1 MQFWFGRQKQAEAA
15 PRHRQPAPP
24 PPMPAPPEEDPLEAV
39 SALLAGLK
47 AIQNGAKGLAARGG
61 WVFLI
66 NDTND
71 FLSWHLGLKRWSDD
85 EQAAVR
91 NILDE
96 RIEQLSGRY
105 YQMFICP
112 EKSIVYRDYLPAG
125 LDAAAPCDDRPALAM
140 ARMRPDAVHYLADR
154 FDALKRLGMLFFR
167 GDTHVNWMGA
177 YHLYRETILAL
188 QARGAPVGPPL
199 TFSHLQHFVA
209 GMEGDVLIQLP
220 EAAKDAFEVDASL
233 ARVGNM
239 LELVISHTLPEARK
253 RARPV
258 LTPEGFIPGGGGR
271 ETVIMEQADKSL
283 PKALIFRDSTATL
296 SIELLAQHFSRSVFV
311 WQDGDVIGDL
321 IDREQPDVI
330 LHFVAERFLA
340 TYPRSTAINHIHK

>member
-1 MQFWFGRQKQAEAA
+1 MRFQFGRRKQPEAA
-15 PRHRQPAPP
+15 PPP
-24 PPMPAPPEEDPLEAV
+24 KDDPLEAV
-39 SALLAGLK
+39 SEILSGLK

-71 FLSWHLGLKRWSDD
+71 FLSWHLGLKRWSGD
-85 EQAAVR
+85 EQAVVQK
-91 NILDE
+91 ILNE
-96 RIEQLSGRY
+96 RAERLAGRY

-125 LDAAAPCDDRPALAM
+125 LDAAPPFDDRPAMAM
-140 ARMRPDAVHYLADR
+140 ARMAPDVVHYLADR
-154 FDALKRLGMLFFR
+154 FDALKRLGLLFFR

-177 YHLYRETILAL
+177 YHLYREAILAL
-188 QARGAPVGPPL
+188 QARGAPVGEPL
-199 TFSHLQHFVA
+199 TFNHLQHFIA

-220 EAAKDAFEVDASL
+220 EAVKDEFEVDASL

-239 LELVISHTLPEARK
+239 LELVISHTLPEVRK
-253 RARPV
+253 RARQVP
-258 LTPEGFIPGGGGR
+258 TPDGFIPGGGGR
-271 ETVIMEQADKSL
+271 ETVIMEQDDKSL
-283 PKALIFRDSTATL
+283 PKALVFRDSTATL
-296 SIELLAQHFSRSVFV
+296 SIELLAQHFSRSVFI
-311 WQDGDVIGDL
+311 WHEGDVIGDL

-340 TYPRSTAINHIHK
+340 TYPHSTAINYIHK

>member
-1 MQFWFGRQKQAEAA
+1 MRFQFGRRRQADVQPTPKADGFAA
-15 PRHRQPAPP
+15 PS
-24 PPMPAPPEEDPLEAV
+24 AV
-39 SALLAGLK
+39 LSDLK
-47 AIQNGAKGLAARGG
+47 AVQKGAKGLAAPGG

-71 FLSWHLGLKRWSDD
+71 FLSWQFGPKRWTTD
-85 EQAAVR
+85 EQARVQT
-91 NILDE
+91 ILDE
-96 RIEQLSGRY
+96 RADRLSGRF

-112 EKSIVYRDYLPAG
+112 EKSVVYQEYLPAG
-125 LDAAAPCDDRPALAM
+125 LAGMITLEDRPARAM
-140 ARMRPDAVHYLADR
+140 ARMRPDIVNYLGER
-154 FDALKRLGMLFFR
+154 FEALKRLGLLFFR

-177 YHLYRETILAL
+177 YHVYREAILAL

-199 TFSHLQHFVA
+199 TFNDLQHFIA

-220 EAAKDAFEVDASL
+220 DAVKAQFEVDAAL

-253 RARPV
+253 KARQVP
-258 LTPEGFIPGGGGR
+258 TPEGYIPGGGGR
-271 ETVIMEQADKSL
+271 ETVIMEQDDKTL
-283 PKALIFRDSTATL
+283 PKALVFRDSTATL
-296 SIELLAQHFSRSVFV
+296 SVELLAQHFSRSVFV
-311 WQDGDVIGDL
+311 WHEGDVIGDL

-340 TYPRSTAINHIHK
+340 TYPRGIAINRLLT

>member
-1 MQFWFGRQKQAEAA
+1 MRFQFGRRRQADV
-15 PRHRQPAPP
+15 QPAPH
-24 PPMPAPPEEDPLEAV
+24 ADG
-39 SALLAGLK
+39 LAGPSAILSDLK
-47 AIQNGAKGLAARGG
+47 TVQNGAKGLAAPGG

-71 FLSWHLGLKRWSDD
+71 FLSWQFGLKRWTAD
-85 EQAAVR
+85 EQGRVQT
-91 NILDE
+91 ILDE
-96 RIEQLSGRY
+96 RAVRLSDRF

-112 EKSIVYRDYLPAG
+112 EKSVVYQEYLPAG
-125 LDAAAPCDDRPALAM
+125 LDGMTTLEDRPARAM
-140 ARMRPDAVHYLADR
+140 ARMRPDIVTYLGER
-154 FDALKRLGMLFFR
+154 FDALKRLGLLFFR

-177 YHLYRETILAL
+177 YHVYREAILTL

-199 TFSHLQHFVA
+199 TFNDLQHFIA

-220 EAAKDAFEVDASL
+220 DAVKAQFEVDAAL

-239 LELVISHTLPEARK
+239 LELVISHTLPEARM
-253 RARPV
+253 RARQVP
-258 LTPEGFIPGGGGR
+258 TPEGYIPGGGGR
-271 ETVIMEQADKSL
+271 ATVIMEQEDRTL

-296 SIELLAQHFSRSVFV
+296 SVELLAQHFSRSVFV
-311 WQDGDVIGDL
+311 WHDGDVIGDL

-340 TYPRSTAINHIHK
+340 TYPRGVAVNRLLA

>member
-1 MQFWFGRQKQAEAA
+1 MRFQFGRRKQDE
-15 PRHRQPAPP
+15 APP
-24 PPMPAPPEEDPLEAV
+24 PPQEDPVQAFATILK
-39 SALLAGLK
+39 GLK

-71 FLSWHLGLKRWSDD
+71 FLSWHLGLKRWSGD
-85 EQAAVR
+85 EQVAVQK
-91 NILDE
+91 ILDE
-96 RIEQLSGRY
+96 RTDRLSGRY
-105 YQMFICP
+105 YQMLICP
-112 EKSIVYRDYLPAG
+112 EKSVVYREYLPAG
-125 LDAAAPCDDRPALAM
+125 LDAATPFEDRPARAM
-140 ARMRPDAVHYLADR
+140 ARMRPDVVHYLADR
-154 FDALKRLGMLFFR
+154 FDALKPLGLLFFR

-177 YHLYRETILAL
+177 YHVYREAILAL
-188 QARGAPVGPPL
+188 QAHGAPVGPPL
-199 TFSHLQHFVA
+199 TFNHLQHFIA

-220 EAAKDAFEVDASL
+220 EAVKDEFEIDASL

-253 RARPV
+253 LARQVP
-258 LTPEGFIPGGGGR
+258 TPEGFIPGGGGR

-283 PKALIFRDSTATL
+283 PKALVFRDSTATL

-311 WQDGDVIGDL
+311 WHEGDVIGDL
-321 IDREQPDVI
+321 IDSEQPDVI

-340 TYPRSTAINHIHK
+340 TYPRSTAINRIHK

>member
-1 MQFWFGRQKQAEAA
+1 MRFQFGRRKQPEAT
-15 PRHRQPAPP
+15 PP
-24 PPMPAPPEEDPLEAV
+24 PKDDPLVAV
-39 SALLAGLK
+39 SEVLAGLK

-71 FLSWHLGLKRWSDD
+71 FLSWHLGLKRWSGD
-85 EQAAVR
+85 EQAAVQK
-91 NILDE
+91 ILNE
-96 RIEQLSGRY
+96 RAQLLAGRY

-112 EKSIVYRDYLPAG
+112 EKSVVYREYLPAG
-125 LDAAAPCDDRPALAM
+125 LDAVTPFDDRPARAM
-140 ARMRPDAVHYLADR
+140 ARMAPDVVHYLADR
-154 FDALKRLGMLFFR
+154 FGALKRLGLLFFR

-177 YHLYRETILAL
+177 YHVYREAILAL

-199 TFSHLQHFVA
+199 TFNHLQHFIA

-220 EAAKDAFEVDASL
+220 EAVKDEFEVDASL

-253 RARPV
+253 RARQVP
-258 LTPEGFIPGGGGR
+258 TPEGFIPGGGGR
-271 ETVIMEQADKSL
+271 ETIIMEQDDKSL
-283 PKALIFRDSTATL
+283 PKALVFRDSTATL

-311 WQDGDVIGDL
+311 WHEGDVIGDL

>member
-1 MQFWFGRQKQAEAA
+1 MRFQFGRRKQDEV
-15 PRHRQPAPP
+15 PP
-24 PPMPAPPEEDPLEAV
+24 PQADPLEAV
-39 SALLAGLK
+39 SAILTGLK
-47 AIQNGAKGLAARGG
+47 EIQNGAKGLAARGG

-71 FLSWHLGLKRWSDD
+71 FLSWQLGLKRWSAD
-85 EQAAVR
+85 EQVAVQK
-91 NILDE
+91 ILDE
-96 RIEQLSGRY
+96 RVERLSGRY

-112 EKSIVYRDYLPAG
+112 EKSVVYRDYLPAD
-125 LDAAAPCDDRPALAM
+125 LDAAPPCQDRPACAM

-177 YHLYRETILAL
+177 YHLYREAILAL

-220 EAAKDAFEVDASL
+220 EAVKEEFDVDASL
-233 ARVGNM
+233 ARVNNM
-239 LELVISHTLPEARK
+239 LELVISHTLPETRK
-253 RARPV
+253 RARQIP
-258 LTPEGFIPGGGGR
+258 TPEGFIPGGGGR
-271 ETVIMEQADKSL
+271 ETVIMQHEDNSL

-296 SIELLAQHFSRSVFV
+296 SIELLAQHFSRSVFI
-311 WQDGDVIGDL
+311 WQDGDVIGAL
-321 IDREQPDVI
+321 IDREQPDII

-340 TYPRSTAINHIHK
+340 TYPSSTAINLFQK

>member
-1 MQFWFGRQKQAEAA
+1 MRFQFGRRKQPEAA
-15 PRHRQPAPP
+15 PPP
-24 PPMPAPPEEDPLEAV
+24 KDDPLEAV
-39 SALLAGLK
+39 SEILSGLK

-71 FLSWHLGLKRWSDD
+71 FLSWHLGVKRWSDD
-85 EQAAVR
+85 DHAAVLK
-91 NILDE
+91 ILDE
-96 RIEQLSGRY
+96 RAERLSGRY

-112 EKSIVYRDYLPAG
+112 EKSIVYREYLPAG
-125 LDAAAPCDDRPALAM
+125 LDAALPCDDRPARAM

-154 FDALKRLGMLFFR
+154 FDALKRLGLLFFR

-177 YHLYRETILAL
+177 YHLYREAILAL
-188 QARGAPVGPPL
+188 QARGAPVGEPL
-199 TFSHLQHFVA
+199 TFNHLQHFIA

-220 EAAKDAFEVDASL
+220 EATKGEFEVDASL

-253 RARPV
+253 RARQVP
-258 LTPEGFIPGGGGR
+258 TPEGFIPGGGGR
-271 ETVIMEQADKSL
+271 ETIIMEQDDKSL
-283 PKALIFRDSTATL
+283 PKALVFRDSTATL
-296 SIELLAQHFSRSVFV
+296 SIELLAQHFSRSVFI
-311 WQDGDVIGDL
+311 WHEGDVIGDL

-340 TYPRSTAINHIHK
+340 TYPHSTAVNYIHK

>member
-1 MQFWFGRQKQAEAA
+1 MRFQFGRRKQPEAA
-15 PRHRQPAPP
+15 PPP
-24 PPMPAPPEEDPLEAV
+24 NDDPLEAV
-39 SALLAGLK
+39 SEVLAGLK

-66 NDTND
+66 KDTND
-71 FLSWHLGLKRWSDD
+71 YLSWHLGLKRWSGD
-85 EQAAVR
+85 EQAAVQK
-91 NILDE
+91 ILDE
-96 RIEQLSGRY
+96 RAGLLVGRY

-112 EKSIVYRDYLPAG
+112 EKRVVYREYLPAG
-125 LDAAAPCDDRPALAM
+125 LDAVTPFDDRPARAM
-140 ARMRPDAVHYLADR
+140 ARMAPDVVHYLAGR
-154 FDALKRLGMLFFR
+154 FDALKRLGLLFFR

-177 YHLYRETILAL
+177 YHVYREAILAL

-199 TFSHLQHFVA
+199 TFNHLQHFIA

-220 EAAKDAFEVDASL
+220 ETVKGEFEVDASL

-253 RARPV
+253 RARQVP
-258 LTPEGFIPGGGGR
+258 TPEGFIPGGGGR
-271 ETVIMEQADKSL
+271 ETIIMEQDDKSL
-283 PKALIFRDSTATL
+283 PKALVFRDSTATL

-311 WQDGDVIGDL
+311 WHEGDVIGDL
-321 IDREQPDVI
+321 IDREQPDVV

-340 TYPRSTAINHIHK
+340 TYPRSTASTYIHK